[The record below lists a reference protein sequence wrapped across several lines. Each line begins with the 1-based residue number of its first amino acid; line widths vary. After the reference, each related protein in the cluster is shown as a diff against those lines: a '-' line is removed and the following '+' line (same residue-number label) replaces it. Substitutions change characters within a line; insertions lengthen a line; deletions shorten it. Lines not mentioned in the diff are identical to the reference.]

1 MVLMYQGG
9 QMDLNEFDSEEI
21 EVKESFKI
29 DDDSKA
35 TWAMRKLKVHVVQMA
50 INNSIAEDEKKRIDE
65 WLETVNNP
73 IQTKSEFFTNHLVA
87 YGKEQREQFDRKT
100 VSTPYGKISSRQS
113 QEKFEFTDK
122 DIFLKFCENQ
132 SLDLVRYK
140 VEPDME
146 KIKTELVV
154 TTDGKIITKD
164 SEMIPGIAIKPSE
177 INYKVEVE

>member
-1 MVLMYQGG
+1 
-9 QMDLNEFDSEEI
+9 MDLNEFDTEEV

-35 TWAMRKLKVHVVQMA
+35 TWAMRKLKVHVTQMN
-50 INNSIAEDEKKRIDE
+50 INKQIAEDEKKRIDE
-65 WLETVNNP
+65 WLEAVNNP
-73 IQTKSEFFTNHLVA
+73 IQLKADFFTSHLVV
-87 YGKEQREQFDRKT
+87 YGKEQREQFERKT
-100 VSTPYGKISSRQS
+100 VSTPYGKISSRQT

-132 SLDLVRYK
+132 SLDLIRIK
-140 VEPDME
+140 TEPDME
-146 KIKTELVV
+146 KIKAELVV